1 MAEEEKQFQIDHAKF
16 AAKSALSWTQMRK
29 GNSGRG
35 GQDGRGG
42 RGGGQH
48 REGGRDKTRDAPRP
62 IALSKSQTRGKCN
75 TKLDGGPDMGV
86 RRAGV
91 PTITPAKKVKA
102 DES

>member
-35 GQDGRGG
+35 GRDGRGG

-62 IALSKSQTRGKCN
+62 IALSKSQTRGKRN
-75 TKLDGGPDMGV
+75 TELDGGPDVGV
-86 RRAGV
+86 RGAGV